1 LILIEDY
8 SKELINEAILSEFF
22 DKDNT
27 KLRIKP
33 QEMIKFCDNLL
44 EYQNHLIN
52 LEKENPDQNYIIDL
66 NYRSKIYEMFK
77 IYFVGL
83 IYLSNKKFVEGYTIQ
98 HHVIKKIKESIEF
111 YEIHNLSNISSMRIL
126 FEKTE
131 KYESISK
138 FLIAKSFVKMQKE
151 KSNINFN
158 TNNKNLDSENLFKK
172 NKLKMHSWMY
182 DLINDKNNL
191 MSKETFEVLK
201 ENINFNYEEYLDSY
215 TKNNYNNYS
224 HIIQFPPNTQLIN
237 PKPIIYDLSF
247 QKFQYPNLQEKSKKQ
262 ENKGL
267 IGRAFG
273 YFFNK

>member
-1 LILIEDY
+1 MILIEDY